1 MQAYWYG
8 AQWVDRNGQSVRNK
22 RRGPRTYHVFENEF
36 PVAVVYE
43 GETYPSAFHAY
54 QAARFAAPE
63 DRAPLAAQRAGG
75 PRAMSLHEAR
85 AYGSSTKL
93 ALVPNFGK
101 DRELILEEI
110 VRAKFASNARLLVAL
125 LRTGDAEM
133 RYDSPSPTWGFDG
146 GSGQNMH
153 GKVLARV
160 RDELRASVQHLRE
173 GEDESDA
180 RDTPTAPSE
189 ALDGPLDAPLDGP
202 LDGPVDAPPSEP
214 DAPSEA
220 PELRPE
226 TLDGPAPSEE
236 VLEAPVCVS
245 LGPHLAR
252 LRSAQRTPFRETV
265 NDTPSEATEPRP
277 EAPQAPSAAPSEAPE
292 RAKVIE
298 AADRAVP
305 EPAAAAGP
313 TGPTGPIGDRG
324 AHTVP

>member
-189 ALDGPLDAPLDGP
+189 ALDAPLDGP
-202 LDGPVDAPPSEP
+202 SE
-214 DAPSEA
+214 
-220 PELRPE
+220 
-226 TLDGPAPSEE
+226 APSEE
-236 VLEAPVCVS
+236 ALEAPVGVS

-324 AHTVP
+324 AHTAP

>member
-85 AYGSSTKL
+85 VYGSSTKL

-173 GEDESDA
+173 GGDESDA
-180 RDTPTAPSE
+180 RDTPTAPNE
-189 ALDGPLDAPLDGP
+189 ALDAPLDGP
-202 LDGPVDAPPSEP
+202 A
-214 DAPSEA
+214 DAPSA
-220 PELRPE
+220 AS
-226 TLDGPAPSEE
+226 DA
-236 VLEAPVCVS
+236 
-245 LGPHLAR
+245 
-252 LRSAQRTPFRETV
+252 
-265 NDTPSEATEPRP
+265 PRP
-277 EAPQAPSAAPSEAPE
+277 DAPSAAPSEAPE
-292 RAKVIE
+292 RAKVVE
-298 AADRAVP
+298 AAEAAEAAGPAGP
-305 EPAAAAGP
+305 EPAAP
-313 TGPTGPIGDRG
+313 TGPTEPTAPTPPAACG
-324 AHTVP
+324 TS